1 MKDRFYIKQCEEAMQ
16 LDRIKDMLGK
26 SYWAKDRSVETI
38 EKSIENSRCYGAFSV
53 DDHKQIGFAR
63 VITDYAT
70 FYYICD
76 VIVDEDYRGNSI
88 GKELVQAI
96 VSDEALQLSLIHIF
110 QEAFSRGSIQIFLT
124 GVCAEG
130 MKQQKNI
137 LILRVY

>member
-96 VSDEALQLSLIHIF
+96 VSDEALQGMKGLL
-110 QEAFSRGSIQIFLT
+110 LT
-124 GVCAEG
+124 GDAHG
-130 MKQQKNI
+130 LYKRFGFKN
-137 LILRVY
+137 LDNMCMFK